1 VGGKNS
7 NPGDGSEKIRIR
19 DKHPRSVTLLA
30 TIFSSGY
37 VGADLS
43 ALVREGAIAAVNRV
57 FSSSLQQTGGQRL
70 PLHQL
75 LGKYGTVQHSK
86 ISV

>member
-1 VGGKNS
+1 M
-7 NPGDGSEKIRIR
+7 
-19 DKHPRSVTLLA
+19 
-30 TIFSSGY
+30 IFSSGY

-75 LGKYGTVQHSK
+75 LGKLGTVTVQYSK
-86 ISV
+86 ISVQREVHGLLYHV

>member
-1 VGGKNS
+1 MGGGKNS
-7 NPGDGSEKIRIR
+7 NPGSWTEKILIR
-19 DKHPRSVTLLA
+19 DKNPGSVTLQA

-57 FSSSLQQTGGQRL
+57 FSSTLQQTGGQRL

-75 LGKYGTVQHSK
+75 LGK
-86 ISV
+86 